1 MALGIAFSGPYTIE
15 ANPVISVGQT
25 TRVGQ
30 FDVLLR
36 NMYEGRGPGYIFIE
50 AELVVSKDGKE
61 LGVASPQR
69 LVYEKW
75 GQMQFA
81 EASTVPSLGNE
92 FYATLMAIDRQGQV
106 SLRLSSNPLINWLWI
121 GGLIMCLLPFLS
133 LRSTPRKEE

>member
-1 MALGIAFSGPYTIE
+1 
-15 ANPVISVGQT
+15 
-25 TRVGQ
+25 
-30 FDVLLR
+30 
-36 NMYEGRGPGYIFIE
+36 
-50 AELVVSKDGKE
+50 
-61 LGVASPQR
+61 
-69 LVYEKW
+69 
-75 GQMQFA
+75 MQFA